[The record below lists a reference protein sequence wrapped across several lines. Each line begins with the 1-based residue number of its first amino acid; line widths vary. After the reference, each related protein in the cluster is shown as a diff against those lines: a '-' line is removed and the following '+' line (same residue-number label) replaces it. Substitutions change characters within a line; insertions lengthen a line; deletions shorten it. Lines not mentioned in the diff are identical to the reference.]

1 MASILPIFSK
11 IETEI
16 MKILSRNPGNFV
28 NQYSLYQQLL
38 EEYELKDPVEKEDF
52 KMKFLIVL
60 RQLSG
65 VFNNVSIKNE
75 KGVFSAGLFIKD
87 DVNINIEEE
96 KEDTENNVKD
106 DTFDNL
112 LLFRKNINSSNN
124 SNDLNKSKNTP
135 FDIAVVNFIV
145 DEDIY
150 QYFNRRD
157 YLGNSVLHNLVM
169 SNDYERVKKIYHR
182 NDISFQDENNEGLTP
197 LHYIQDVRIAA
208 LAIDKLMLENYDH
221 SMELHKIGVHIKYM
235 EEKMDA
241 MSKTILENIDDIN
254 KQNNVIFVYYCA
266 FCTIS
271 AILFLYIYSK

>member
-1 MASILPIFSK
+1 MASIAPIFSK

-60 RQLSG
+60 RQLSS

-75 KGVFSAGLFIKD
+75 KGIFSAGLFIKD
-87 DVNINIEEE
+87 DVNITVEEE
-96 KEDTENNVKD
+96 KENTEDTTTDTVND

-112 LLFRKNINSSNN
+112 LLSRKNMNS
-124 SNDLNKSKNTP
+124 SKNTL
-135 FDIAVVNFIV
+135 FDIAVINFIV

-150 QYFNRRD
+150 YYFNRKD
-157 YLGNSVLHNLVM
+157 YQGNSILHNLVIA
-169 SNDYERVKKIYHR
+169 NDYERTKKIYHR

-197 LHYIQDVRIAA
+197 LHYIQDVRIAC
-208 LAIDKLMLENYDH
+208 LAIDKLMIENYDH
-221 SMELHKIGVHIKYM
+221 AMELHKIGVHIKYM
-235 EEKMDA
+235 EEKMDFIA
-241 MSKTILENIDDIN
+241 KKAHDNENAIDKQREIMFISYCVFCIIN
-254 KQNNVIFVYYCA
+254 
-266 FCTIS
+266 
-271 AILFLYIYSK
+271 AILFLFIVYNN